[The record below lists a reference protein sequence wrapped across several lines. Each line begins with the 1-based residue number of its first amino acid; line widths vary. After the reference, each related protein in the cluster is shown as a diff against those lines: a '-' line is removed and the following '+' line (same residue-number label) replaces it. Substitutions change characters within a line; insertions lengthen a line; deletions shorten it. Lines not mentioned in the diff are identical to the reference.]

1 MKFFMFHLFAISCSY
16 SMFSS
21 FFVFSVISEIMSDF
35 LSSGILSFGVTKA
48 KAVCLGSGDLCY
60 DSDLLIESR

>member
-1 MKFFMFHLFAISCSY
+1 MSSNFMNSLMFHLFAISRSY

-35 LSSGILSFGVTKA
+35 LSSGILSFGVTNA
-48 KAVCLGSGDLCY
+48 SAVCLGSGDLC
-60 DSDLLIESR
+60 